1 MTCLRRSR
9 FFPIGGIALWLGG
22 FALHAQSTPELREI
36 LDRLTKLE
44 DANRALTSEVHSLRQ
59 ELAAAKSSPPVDA
72 VAQAQDPQAQDPQA
86 QDQMSV
92 VKARVDELAQSKVE
106 SSQKLPIRVTGMA
119 LFNAYVNGRFNSGS
133 QNTAIASL
141 TPGDATGG
149 GSLSQSIV
157 GLAYDSP
164 TSVLGAKVSGSLNL
178 DFFGGSANS
187 LNHLVR
193 LRTATISLDWKN
205 TSILVGQ
212 DKPIVSP
219 RDPTSLAQVG
229 VSPLTG
235 AGNLWLW
242 QPQIRVEQRFHFGDT
257 SGIRLQAGVVQTR
270 QLGSE
275 ADGYNSYVP
284 PPSGSPPV
292 EHSEPGA
299 EGRAE
304 LWHQW
309 GDTARF
315 EIAPGFHYNS
325 SSVGPY
331 SVPSQL
337 FSLDWLIRPMNHL
350 ELSGFFYQGQNIADL
365 GALPQG
371 WLFHGYPNV
380 RPVHSTGGWAQLRIP
395 ITDRLAFD
403 FYTGRQDDRNS
414 DLSRGYI
421 GLNAGY
427 FANVMYRIAPNV
439 MISVEGGQVRT
450 LYLNNGTRLNNHY
463 DLALAYM
470 F

>member
-1 MTCLRRSR
+1 MTCLPRSR
-9 FFPIGGIALWLGG
+9 FFAMGGIALWLGG
-22 FALHAQSTPELREI
+22 FALHAQSAPELREI
-36 LDRLTKLE
+36 LDRLQKLE
-44 DANRALTSEVHSLRQ
+44 DANRELASEVRSLRQ
-59 ELAAAKSSPPVDA
+59 ELSTAKSSSPA
-72 VAQAQDPQAQDPQA
+72 EVAAQTE
-86 QDQMSV
+86 DQISV
-92 VKARVDELAQSKVE
+92 EKARVDELAQSKVE

-119 LFNAYVNGRFNSGS
+119 LFNAYVNGRYNGGTE
-133 QNTAIASL
+133 NTVIGSL

-149 GSLSQSIV
+149 GTLRQTIL
-157 GLAYDSP
+157 GLAYESP
-164 TSVLGAKVSGSLNL
+164 TSVLGAKVSGALNL

-212 DKPIVSP
+212 DKPIISP
-219 RDPTSLAQVG
+219 RDPTSFAQVG
-229 VSPLTG
+229 VSPLTA

-242 QPQIRVEQRFHFGDT
+242 QPQIRVEQRFNFGDS
-257 SGIRLQAGVVQTR
+257 SGLRLQAGVVQTR
-270 QLGSE
+270 ELGSE

-284 PPSGSPPV
+284 PPAGSPPV
-292 EHSEPGA
+292 EHAEPGT

-304 LWHQW
+304 LWRQW
-309 GDTARF
+309 GGAARI

-325 SSVGPY
+325 SRVGPFA
-331 SVPSQL
+331 VPSHL
-337 FSLDWLIRPMNHL
+337 FSLDWLIRPTNHL
-350 ELSGFFYQGQNIADL
+350 ELSGFFYQGQNVADL

-371 WLFHGYPNV
+371 WLFRGFPNV

-395 ITDRLAFD
+395 VTERLAFD

-439 MISVEGGQVRT
+439 MVSVEGGQVRT